1 MHIARHVSQQ
11 RRKIELLSRDRKFV
25 GFQLTKFAQLAHDGA
40 DSLAGSFRLLQ
51 HFFLFVCQR
60 TAMLFEHH
68 PEVSAHHGDR
78 GAKLMH
84 GQ

>member
-1 MHIARHVSQQ
+1 
-11 RRKIELLSRDRKFV
+11 
-25 GFQLTKFAQLAHDGA
+25 
-40 DSLAGSFRLLQ
+40 
-51 HFFLFVCQR
+51 
-60 TAMLFEHH
+60 MLFEHH